1 MKSEESA
8 RGEGRSIILFI
19 RVLTYDYDTQ
29 IFSDNP
35 PYDVLDARDFLLPPK
50 ESNGET

>member
-29 IFSDNP
+29 IFSGLR
-35 PYDVLDARDFLLPPK
+35 DVSDTHDCAEKRNVEILSFM
-50 ESNGET
+50 